1 MHMHHTNE
9 QNEKNLKTTKT
20 DIYRR
25 GKGKENTFVFFI
37 ISSSFELVFFSC
49 FSSAEGQG
57 SADGSV
63 ALEDASSTP
72 KFDFLIFL
80 HCNRA

>member
-25 GKGKENTFVFFI
+25 GKGKENTFVFF
-37 ISSSFELVFFSC
+37 
-49 FSSAEGQG
+49 
-57 SADGSV
+57 
-63 ALEDASSTP
+63 
-72 KFDFLIFL
+72 
-80 HCNRA
+80 